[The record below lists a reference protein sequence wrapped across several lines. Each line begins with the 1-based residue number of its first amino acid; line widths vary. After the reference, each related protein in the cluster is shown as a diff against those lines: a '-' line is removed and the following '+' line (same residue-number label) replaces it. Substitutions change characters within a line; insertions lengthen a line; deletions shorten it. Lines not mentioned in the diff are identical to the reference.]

1 MSPLELPSRI
11 PPHNLDAERAVLG
24 AVLLEGREA
33 LPRVVEVLRP
43 SDFYTEAHRA
53 IYHSMLN
60 LFDRGEPVDLLTLQE
75 ELRRTDQLPLVGG
88 PAALALLV
96 EQGSVAA
103 YLHSYTAIVRDMA
116 VLRELIQAATHII
129 GQAFDAKEDV
139 QALVDDAERRIFSLA
154 ERRLEG
160 SAIPVKNILNDTF
173 KYIERLYERQEH
185 VTGVPTGL
193 VRLDEMTAGLQPSD
207 LILIAGRPSMGKTA
221 FALSIAQHVGIKLRM
236 KILVL
241 SLEMSSQQLVQ
252 RMLSSEGRVDSLS
265 VRTGRLQAQD
275 WHRLTS
281 AAGRLSE
288 APIFIDDSPGLSVLE
303 VRAKAR
309 RMKSEHGLDLIVIDY
324 LQLMRG
330 RSNLDNR
337 QQEISEISRSLK
349 ALAKELNVPVVALSQ
364 LSRAI
369 ETRGDNTP
377 RLSDLRECVTGD
389 TLVCLADGRRVEIRS
404 LVGMAPDVLAVSTA
418 GKIVSAKSERVWLVG
433 QRAVFAV
440 KTASGRTIQ
449 ATAQHR
455 LYSGDG
461 WRTIAQLATGD
472 RLAIA
477 RRLPEPLFP
486 EPWPD
491 LHVSLLGQLIGDGS
505 YLSGQPLR
513 YTTSSDANSAIVT
526 EAARELGSEVK
537 RYAGRRS
544 WHQLLISG
552 NGDRWHPRGVGAWLR
567 RLGIFGQRSYDKRIP
582 DLAFQLPDRQTALL
596 LRHLWATDGTI
607 AVRHGGRGS
616 DGVFYSTTSR
626 GLAGDVAA
634 LLLRLGVVARITT
647 TTKAGYR
654 PSFVVCVSGTTD
666 QRRFLDLVGAF
677 GPREP
682 QARRLESRIGGRRSN
697 TNVDTVP
704 IESFARVKS
713 LMRTQAI
720 SQRRMAALR
729 GTAFGGAA
737 HFRFAP
743 SRAVLG
749 EYAEILHDEE
759 LRATASSDLFW
770 DRIVAIEPA
779 GEEDVFD
786 LTVPGPASWLADGVV
801 SHNSGAL
808 EQDADVIMFLHRPS
822 FYSKDAMEE
831 EARKTAEVH
840 IGKQRNGPTGK
851 IEVAFISQYAR
862 FENLASGDR
871 QFEP

>member
-1 MSPLELPSRI
+1 MSAVELPSRI

-33 LPRVVEVLRP
+33 LPRVVEVLKP

-103 YLHSYTAIVRDMA
+103 YLNSYAAIVRDMA
-116 VLRELIQAATHII
+116 VLRELIQASTHII

-160 SAIPVKNILNDTF
+160 SAVPVKNILNDTF

-193 VRLDEMTAGLQPSD
+193 VRLDELTAGLQPSD
-207 LILIAGRPSMGKTA
+207 LILIAGRPSMGKAQPLDARVKTATGWKRMGDLRLGDDLASVDGRRSRLRAIFPQGVRPIFRVTFSDGRSTECTGDHLWRVHHRSWSEPRILTTDRVAAMLRTVKYRHRLWIDAPSGQYGHEDPLPLDPWLLGALLGDGKLSGSSVMFSTADAEMLERLGQRATARYALRAVGGYDGRIVQPAGAHRNDTAGVAPNGLMSALQTLGLWGIRGEAKFIPDTYLDASPQARRELLRGLMATDGWVERRGSVRFYSTSEPLARGVVQLVRSLGGWCSIRTRRTASRHRGIGKPGRPAFVCNIQYPETKELVRPAIKRNRALAAVQRRWRPVFTSVEPIGTAEAQCISVTHPSGLYITDDYVVTHNTA

-236 KILVL
+236 KILIL
-241 SLEMSSQQLVQ
+241 SLEMSAQQLVQ
-252 RMLSSEGRVDSLS
+252 RLLSSEGRVDSLS
-265 VRTGRLQAQD
+265 LRTGRLQAQD

-330 RSNLDNR
+330 RSSLDNR

-377 RLSDLRECVTGD
+377 RLSDLRE
-389 TLVCLADGRRVEIRS
+389 
-404 LVGMAPDVLAVSTA
+404 
-418 GKIVSAKSERVWLVG
+418 
-433 QRAVFAV
+433 
-440 KTASGRTIQ
+440 
-449 ATAQHR
+449 
-455 LYSGDG
+455 
-461 WRTIAQLATGD
+461 
-472 RLAIA
+472 
-477 RRLPEPLFP
+477 
-486 EPWPD
+486 
-491 LHVSLLGQLIGDGS
+491 
-505 YLSGQPLR
+505 
-513 YTTSSDANSAIVT
+513 
-526 EAARELGSEVK
+526 
-537 RYAGRRS
+537 
-544 WHQLLISG
+544 
-552 NGDRWHPRGVGAWLR
+552 
-567 RLGIFGQRSYDKRIP
+567 
-582 DLAFQLPDRQTALL
+582 
-596 LRHLWATDGTI
+596 
-607 AVRHGGRGS
+607 
-616 DGVFYSTTSR
+616 
-626 GLAGDVAA
+626 
-634 LLLRLGVVARITT
+634 
-647 TTKAGYR
+647 
-654 PSFVVCVSGTTD
+654 
-666 QRRFLDLVGAF
+666 
-677 GPREP
+677 
-682 QARRLESRIGGRRSN
+682 
-697 TNVDTVP
+697 
-704 IESFARVKS
+704 
-713 LMRTQAI
+713 
-720 SQRRMAALR
+720 
-729 GTAFGGAA
+729 
-737 HFRFAP
+737 
-743 SRAVLG
+743 
-749 EYAEILHDEE
+749 
-759 LRATASSDLFW
+759 
-770 DRIVAIEPA
+770 
-779 GEEDVFD
+779 
-786 LTVPGPASWLADGVV
+786 
-801 SHNSGAL
+801 SGAL

-822 FYSKDAMEE
+822 FYSKDPMEE

-840 IGKQRNGPTGK
+840 VGKQRNGPTGK
-851 IEVAFISQYAR
+851 LEVAFLSQYAR